1 MLNGLAGDIRQCC
14 RHLRRSPGY
23 AITAIATLTL
33 AIGANSAIFNVVNAV
48 ILANL
53 PVPQP
58 EDLITIFTV
67 DSKGA
72 TSGLSIPSMRAIQQ
86 RTSAFS
92 GIFAFIGGGM
102 EAFEVN
108 GVPAADPVDEVF
120 GDYYEA
126 LGIKP
131 ALGRFLGASETG
143 NVAVIGYSAWQH
155 FYQGSPDAL
164 GKIMLIAGKPHTIV
178 GVHPKSFTGL
188 IREVEPLATIPVGR
202 ELIENRKASYYTVIA
217 RLRKGIGVA
226 EVQTQI
232 AAVWPSVRAESA
244 PDGGS
249 DRASFLNRRIR
260 IEPAARGVSY
270 LRQRFTQPLFI
281 LTGIVAILL
290 LLACVNLASV
300 ALARAHSRTPAYA
313 LRVALGASRWRLAR
327 LSIVESMIL
336 AIGGAIPGF
345 AFAAWSSYGLAA
357 FMWTGYG
364 SVKLAVAPNPRV
376 GLFTLALAV
385 GAAILCSLIPALRTG
400 RTFHGSGSR
409 VTGGSRFTGR
419 ALVAIQIALSFSIV
433 CSAALFGRS
442 LIGLVRH
449 DFGFASDKLLVAQLF
464 PRATYRGFD
473 KSAYHRQLLE
483 KLHQIPGVQS
493 AAIAHE
499 RPIGFRRKAIVQPS
513 GAAPNLQFVTPGFF
527 ETMKIPILRGRD
539 FDLNDGI
546 DRPHV
551 ALVSATLAR
560 AMGADPI
567 GRHFKVSGED
577 GEFEIIGIVGNTE
590 RDPRVTDNGE
600 FYGAILQAPKY
611 LSYANAIVR
620 TQDDPVR
627 LSESLRRQIE
637 SLGHEHPLQIET
649 VDAELNRALSV
660 ERVLALL
667 AGSFGAFALLLAAI
681 GLFGLLSYT
690 VSRRTAEIGVRV
702 ALGASRGSIA
712 WLTLHEVMILLAI
725 GLTSGLAIAVL
736 GGRAIKALIFGVS
749 AYDPAAIAI
758 GIATLVAVSLAS
770 SLIPCLKASRIDAAA
785 ALRVQ

>member
-23 AITAIATLTL
+23 AITAIVTLAL
-33 AIGANSAIFNVVNAV
+33 AIGANSAIFNVVNAL
-48 ILANL
+48 ILASL

-58 EDLITIFTV
+58 EDLITISTI
-67 DSKGA
+67 DSRGA
-72 TSGLSIPSMRAIQQ
+72 TRGLSIPSMRALQQ

-92 GIFAFIGGGM
+92 GIFAFSGGGM

-108 GVPAADPVDEVF
+108 GVPAADSADEVS

-131 ALGRFLGASETG
+131 ALGRFLGAGETG
-143 NVAVIGYSAWQH
+143 NVAVIGYNAWQR

-164 GKIMLIAGKPHTIV
+164 GKTMLINGKPYTIV

-188 IREVEPLATIPVGR
+188 IREVDPLATIPVAR
-202 ELIENRKASYYTVIA
+202 ERIEDRKASYYTVIA
-217 RLRKGIGVA
+217 RLRKGIDAAG
-226 EVQTQI
+226 VQTQI
-232 AAVWPSVRAESA
+232 DTVWPSIRTEFA
-244 PDGGS
+244 PDGS
-249 DRASFLNRRIR
+249 DRESFLKRRIR
-260 IEPAARGVSY
+260 SEPAARGISY
-270 LRQRFTQPLFI
+270 LRQRFTRPLFI

-300 ALARAHSRTPAYA
+300 ALARAHSRTPEYA
-313 LRVALGASRWRLAR
+313 LRAALGASRWRLAR
-327 LSIVESMIL
+327 LSVAESVIL

-345 AFAAWSSYGLAA
+345 AFAAWSGHGLAE

-364 SVKLAVAPNPRV
+364 SVKLAVAPNFRV
-376 GLFTLALAV
+376 GLFTVTLAA

-400 RTFHGSGSR
+400 RAFHGSGSR

-419 ALVAIQIALSFSIV
+419 ALVAIQVALSFSIV

-442 LIGLVRH
+442 LIGLLRH

-464 PRATYRGFD
+464 PHSTYSGFD
-473 KSAYHRQLLE
+473 KSVYYRQLLE

-493 AAIAHE
+493 AAIAYD
-499 RPIGFRRKAIVQPS
+499 RPIGFRRKEIVQPS

-527 ETMKIPILRGRD
+527 ETLKIPVLRGRD
-539 FDLNDGI
+539 FNLNDGI

-560 AMGADPI
+560 AMGVDPI
-567 GRHFKVSGED
+567 GRHFKISGED

-620 TQDDPVR
+620 TQGDPVR
-627 LSESLRRQIE
+627 LSQSLRRQIE
-637 SLGHEHPLQIET
+637 SLGREHPLQIET
-649 VDAELNRALSV
+649 VSSELNRALSV

-667 AGSFGAFALLLAAI
+667 AGFFGAFALLLAAI

-712 WLTLHEVMILLAI
+712 WLTLREVAILLAA

-736 GGRAIKALIFGVS
+736 GATAIKALIFGVS

-758 GIATLVAVSLAS
+758 SIVTLVAVALAS
-770 SLIPCLKASRIDAAA
+770 SLIPCLKASRIDAAV